1 MWNPSLVSGDVGVG
15 INVRR
20 LRRDFLRYL
29 FSFQVFF
36 FILMGQCFFSGI
48 CSIICC

>member
-29 FSFQVFF
+29 FSFLFLWDSGFF
-36 FILMGQCFFSGI
+36 FCFFFFRHL
-48 CSIICC
+48 